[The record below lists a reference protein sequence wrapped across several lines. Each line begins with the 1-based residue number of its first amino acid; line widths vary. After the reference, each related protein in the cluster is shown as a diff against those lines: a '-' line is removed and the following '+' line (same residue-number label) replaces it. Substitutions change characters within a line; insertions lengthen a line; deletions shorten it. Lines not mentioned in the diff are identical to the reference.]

1 MWGRLGSLLTRDSL
15 YSLFCQFTEQREK
28 FKQRKEELEK
38 GEQSIQDLI
47 NKLDQKKDEAINTTF
62 RMVAKNFSEV
72 FGKIVPGGKGDLIM
86 KTSNK
91 ASADQDDDGEGEPAS
106 RGGIRKYVGVAVN
119 VRFAAGGEVHVMQ
132 SLSGGQKTVV
142 ALAIIFAIQK
152 CDPAPFYLF
161 DEVDANLDPMYRLAV
176 AKEITNQKVRQ
187 LAAVPC
193 A

>member
-1 MWGRLGSLLTRDSL
+1 
-15 YSLFCQFTEQREK
+15 
-28 FKQRKEELEK
+28 LEK

-91 ASADQDDDGEGEPAS
+91 ANADQDEEGEGEPAA

-176 AKEITNQKVRQ
+176 AKEITNQKVCKYTPSPRYMHVCIHVACVGAYASVGADADVGDNS
-187 LAAVPC
+187 LFSLF
-193 A
+193 